1 MPGFLSRLFSNA
13 QPAQAL
19 ELSPLAVLTVN
30 QRNQVVFFNAAA
42 EQLWGYGRDAVV
54 GQPSS
59 KLLPKGA
66 LSPDLTTA
74 DDAPEYQLAA
84 ADGRLFWAQLAIS
97 RVKTGST
104 VQHTVFV
111 RDVTRER
118 YAREMMNQ
126 TLEQAMDAVVSIDEH
141 NNVTFFNK
149 AAEAVWGYNR
159 SEVLGN
165 NVKMLVPQSLQSQH
179 DGFVDR
185 NRETGENRIVGSYR
199 ELNVERKDGTT
210 LWGQAAI
217 SKIEFDGRITY
228 TAFIKDVTEEVE
240 KREKREML
248 SLVADHANSGIIITD
263 GNGAIEYLNA
273 GFEKLTGYSLAEAR
287 GRKPGP
293 MLQGEG
299 TDPDTVK
306 MIRENLDRLQPFYVE
321 ILNYHKNGT
330 PYWVSLSIAPVFGPQ
345 GKVEHFISVEAD
357 ITKSKQET
365 VDFTR
370 RLTAIERSMITM
382 EFNPD
387 SSFLSANKLMQDK
400 YGNKDTVRKIAKAL
414 WANLTSENLQ
424 TLHSHGE
431 FSGRDS
437 VTISGLPTLALDYQV
452 VALKQFSG
460 EVRRYVLFGIDITDR
475 HLALSETQEAME
487 SVLQVSNKISGI
499 VSTINAIADQTNLL
513 ALNAA
518 IEAAR
523 AGEAGRGFAVVADEV
538 RTLASK
544 SSASAGEIDTLVD
557 ETNHRVEA
565 LAASLNKIDG

>member
-185 NRETGENRIVGSYR
+185 N
-199 ELNVERKDGTT
+199 
-210 LWGQAAI
+210 
-217 SKIEFDGRITY
+217 
-228 TAFIKDVTEEVE
+228 
-240 KREKREML
+240 
-248 SLVADHANSGIIITD
+248 
-263 GNGAIEYLNA
+263 
-273 GFEKLTGYSLAEAR
+273 
-287 GRKPGP
+287 
-293 MLQGEG
+293 
-299 TDPDTVK
+299 
-306 MIRENLDRLQPFYVE
+306 
-321 ILNYHKNGT
+321 
-330 PYWVSLSIAPVFGPQ
+330 
-345 GKVEHFISVEAD
+345 
-357 ITKSKQET
+357 
-365 VDFTR
+365 
-370 RLTAIERSMITM
+370 
-382 EFNPD
+382 
-387 SSFLSANKLMQDK
+387 
-400 YGNKDTVRKIAKAL
+400 
-414 WANLTSENLQ
+414 
-424 TLHSHGE
+424 
-431 FSGRDS
+431 
-437 VTISGLPTLALDYQV
+437 
-452 VALKQFSG
+452 
-460 EVRRYVLFGIDITDR
+460 
-475 HLALSETQEAME
+475 
-487 SVLQVSNKISGI
+487 
-499 VSTINAIADQTNLL
+499 
-513 ALNAA
+513 
-518 IEAAR
+518 
-523 AGEAGRGFAVVADEV
+523 
-538 RTLASK
+538 
-544 SSASAGEIDTLVD
+544 
-557 ETNHRVEA
+557 
-565 LAASLNKIDG
+565 